1 MAAAQVTD
9 MVKSGG
15 ALRLGPVA
23 RKLINP
29 DRWRGEYPAHP
40 EYSRELD
47 ALLHFAKQ
55 NGYFKRF
62 EPNIENKDR
71 QRDKALSE
79 LRLAYLFTSLG
90 FGIRAWD
97 PPGANGMTGEFVLS
111 SSGEPDVFVEI
122 KSRGWESELTQ
133 AQKDAGLA
141 KLLKYDVWKG
151 GAVGNWQAVHACIS
165 SDNCY
170 PKFLPMQPNLLI
182 MADDLNVALHDS
194 LFQVQEAL
202 FGEMCFFGED
212 GYFTTNR
219 FENIGGLGIFNFGA
233 LSRGV
238 EYEFIVFRN
247 PNALPAT
254 QLPSSWN
261 VYEKKFM
268 GIVKGTDSRRG
279 IMYL

>member
-1 MAAAQVTD
+1 MTD
-9 MVKSGG
+9 LVKSGG

-55 NGYFKRF
+55 NGYFERF

-71 QRDKALSE
+71 QRDKALNE
-79 LRLAYLFTSLG
+79 LRLAYLFRSLG
-90 FGIRAWD
+90 FGISAWD
-97 PPGANGMTGEFVLS
+97 PPGANGMTGEFMLTS
-111 SSGEPDVFVEI
+111 PGEPDVFVEI

-170 PKFLPMQPNLLI
+170 PKFLPTMPNLLI
-182 MADDLNVALHDS
+182 MADDLNVSLHDT
-194 LFQVQEAL
+194 LFQVREAL
-202 FGEMCFFGED
+202 FGEKRIFGED

-219 FENIGGLGIFNFGA
+219 FENIGALGVFNFGA
-233 LSRGV
+233 RSRGV

-247 PNALPAT
+247 PSALPAT
-254 QLPSSWN
+254 QLPPSWYA
-261 VYEKKFM
+261 YEEKFM
-268 GIVKGTDSRRG
+268 GIVKGTDRRQE